1 MIETVFS
8 DKQQQFEWI
17 DVINPTPEEYNILT
31 EKYDLH
37 PAAVKDCLSPNH
49 LPKYERIGDIAFLI
63 TRIYDLKSE
72 IGADTIQ
79 QLTNK
84 VALFLSVDYLI
95 TIHRKNEPF
104 IDKIKEKWRNPEKFT
119 HESPSRLLNQLLNK
133 IIHTYDGALEKSTE
147 RLDRIE
153 KIIFKDSKDP
163 KLIREMYIIKRRASV
178 FKRMIFL
185 TKNTM
190 EEYARFSDVQD
201 PFTQDLI
208 DTVDL
213 LHFEADE
220 LHENVQNLLN
230 LHLSLAS
237 HRTNEVMGVL
247 TIVSMLFLPLTF
259 IVGLYGMNFAYMPEL
274 QYRYSYF
281 IVIGIMLMMFFGSLI
296 WFKKRGWL

>member
-1 MIETVFS
+1 MIETVFFNEAH
-8 DKQQQFEWI
+8 QFEWI
-17 DVINPTPEEYNILT
+17 DVINPTTEDYNTLT

-49 LPKYERIGDIAFLI
+49 LPKYERINDTAFLI
-63 TRIYDLKSE
+63 TRIYDNKSE

-84 VALFLSVDYLI
+84 VALFISVDYLI
-95 TIHRKNEPF
+95 TIHRKEEDF
-104 IDKIKEKWRNPEKFT
+104 INGIKEKWDDIKDFN
-119 HESPSRLLNQLLNK
+119 HESPAKLLNQLLNK

-208 DTVDL
+208 DTVES

-259 IVGLYGMNFAYMPEL
+259 IVGLYGMNFQYMPEL
-274 QYRYSYF
+274 EYRYSYF
-281 IVIGIMLMMFFGSLI
+281 IVIGVMLLMFFGSLI
-296 WFKKRGWL
+296 WFKKRRWL

>member
-1 MIETVFS
+1 MIETVFL
-8 DKQQQFEWI
+8 DKTLQFEWI
-17 DVINPTPEEYNILT
+17 DVTNPTTEEYNTLT

-49 LPKYERIGDIAFLI
+49 LPKYERINDTAFLI
-63 TRIYDLKSE
+63 TRIYDKSSE
-72 IGADTIQ
+72 TGADTIQ

-84 VALFLSVDYLI
+84 VALFISVDFLI
-95 TIHRKNEPF
+95 TIHRKEEDF
-104 IDKIKEKWRNPEKFT
+104 ISNIKEKWKNIEKF
-119 HESPSRLLNQLLNK
+119 EYGDSARLLNQLLNK

-185 TKNTM
+185 TKSTM

-208 DTVDL
+208 DTVET

-274 QYRYSYF
+274 EYRYSYF
-281 IVIGIMLMMFFGSLI
+281 IVLAVMLLMFFGSLI
-296 WFKKRGWL
+296 WFKKRRWL

>member
-17 DVINPTPEEYNILT
+17 DVINPTPEEYNTLT

-49 LPKYERIGDIAFLI
+49 LPKYERISDIAFLI

-72 IGADTIQ
+72 TGADTIQ

-95 TIHRKNEPF
+95 TIHRKNESF
-104 IDKIKEKWRNPEKFT
+104 IDKIKEKWRNPENFT

-274 QYRYSYF
+274 QYKYSYF

-296 WFKKRGWL
+296 WFKNKRWL